1 MAKII
6 YAALTSLD
14 GFIAD
19 ENDNFDWA
27 EPAEDVHKFVNE
39 MEKSIGIVLYGR
51 LTYEVMKVW
60 DDIASKID
68 NPDFINEYASIWSRT
83 KKIVFS
89 NTIHNIDNENVELK
103 HVIDIEDIKKLKSM
117 ENKDIGIGGSTIAS
131 QLISENVIDE
141 LYQFINPVIIGKGKK
156 WFNTNVK
163 IDLDLLEEK
172 KFSNGIV
179 MVHYEIKKSG
189 ASGISVEQ

>member
-27 EPAEDVHKFVNE
+27 EPAEDVHRFVNE

-89 NTIHNIDNENVELK
+89 NTIRNIDNENVELK
-103 HVIDIEDIKKLKSM
+103 HVIDIEDIKKLKSI
-117 ENKDIGIGGSTIAS
+117 EKRDIGIGGSTIAS

-179 MVHYEIKKSG
+179 MVHYEIKKS
-189 ASGISVEQ
+189 